1 MRGNGKI
8 KGDEKMK
15 EWKLT
20 DKRMSQIQKKDDLFE
35 NRIYGYF
42 YKEIHVR
49 EFIRRLNEEFIDVGR
64 YGMAN
69 KFIDKISGEKLTR

>member
-1 MRGNGKI
+1 
-8 KGDEKMK
+8 MK

-49 EFIRRLNEEFIDVGR
+49 EFIRRLKEALPDTDIIDELAG
-64 YGMAN
+64 
-69 KFIDKISGEKLTR
+69 KKLTR